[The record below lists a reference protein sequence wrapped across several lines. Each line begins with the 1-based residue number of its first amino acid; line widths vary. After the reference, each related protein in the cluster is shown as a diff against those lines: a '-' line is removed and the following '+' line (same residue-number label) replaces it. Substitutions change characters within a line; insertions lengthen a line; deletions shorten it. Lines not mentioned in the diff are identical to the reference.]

1 MTGAGGLA
9 GHPWTPMKL
18 LHGPWRVWS
27 RLPCWCLF
35 GLHHRHQLAL
45 CRYGGGCV
53 SDKERETEFDFSGFT
68 DLLDDRTSNIAM
80 VVALALSLV
89 VLSYTTIDLA
99 NLNEEVRG
107 LVEGD
112 NSWDVSFELQ
122 SMNFQETVVMVD
134 GEQRQLDFDVNPGD
148 VPEGFRVGNIR
159 TIISYSETSGLPAD
173 PADSVAANVPQS
185 DMQAQWSDDNNT
197 LSGSSNDASDIE
209 LVLRTHPGFTGQS
222 VNASG
227 LNEYQVLQPWLIE
240 GFGTGTFT
248 VVLEL
253 NTQSPPFLSDSDE
266 EIVVNVEVVM
276 FKPSATQV

>member
-1 MTGAGGLA
+1 M
-9 GHPWTPMKL
+9 
-18 LHGPWRVWS
+18 
-27 RLPCWCLF
+27 
-35 GLHHRHQLAL
+35 
-45 CRYGGGCV
+45 

>member
-1 MTGAGGLA
+1 M
-9 GHPWTPMKL
+9 
-18 LHGPWRVWS
+18 
-27 RLPCWCLF
+27 
-35 GLHHRHQLAL
+35 
-45 CRYGGGCV
+45 

-68 DLLDDRTSNIAM
+68 DVLDDRTSNIAM

>member
-1 MTGAGGLA
+1 M
-9 GHPWTPMKL
+9 
-18 LHGPWRVWS
+18 S
-27 RLPCWCLF
+27 N
-35 GLHHRHQLAL
+35 
-45 CRYGGGCV
+45 
-53 SDKERETEFDFSGFT
+53 KESEAEFDFSGFT
-68 DLLDDRTSNIAM
+68 QLLDDRTSNMAM
-80 VVALALSLV
+80 VVALTLSLV

-122 SMNFQETVVMVD
+122 SLTFQETVVMVD
-134 GEQRQLDFDVNPGD
+134 GEQRQVDFEVDPSD

-159 TIISYSETSGLPAD
+159 ATVSYSETSGLPAD
-173 PADSVAANVPQS
+173 PADSVAANIPQTS
-185 DMQAQWSDDNNT
+185 MQAQWSDDNNT
-197 LSGSSNDASDIE
+197 LSGSSNDANDIE

-222 VNASG
+222 LNASG
-227 LNEYQVLQPWLIE
+227 LNEYQVLQPWLVE

-253 NTQSPPFLSDSDE
+253 NTQSPPFLNDSDE

-276 FKPSATQV
+276 FKPSATPV

>member
-1 MTGAGGLA
+1 M
-9 GHPWTPMKL
+9 
-18 LHGPWRVWS
+18 
-27 RLPCWCLF
+27 
-35 GLHHRHQLAL
+35 
-45 CRYGGGCV
+45 

-185 DMQAQWSDDNNT
+185 DMQAQWSDDNKT